1 MATNRRKVKSA
12 PKKRASASTTDGHE
26 GEKDFLDDSE
36 IKTLLEAAKGGRHGI
51 RDHLLLLMMYRHGL
65 RVSEAIALRREHV
78 NMNEAKLWVQRLKG
92 SLSVE
97 HRSTATSCAPSSG
110 ILRNVTT
117 ARRGS
122 LSRNAGSR

>member
-12 PKKRASASTTDGHE
+12 PKKRASASTTDIHE
-26 GEKDFLDDSE
+26 RKKDFLDDSE
-36 IKTLLEAAKGGRHGI
+36 IETLLEAAKGGRHGI

-78 NMNEAKLWVQRLKG
+78 NMNEAKLWVSG
-92 SLSVE
+92 SRALYLSSI
-97 HRSTATSCAPSSG
+97 RSTATSCAPSSG
-110 ILRNVTT
+110 ILRNVTA